1 MKRRPPAGARAPGR
15 RAAPRAAVAL
25 GCLLLLCPATPA
37 AAAPAAGG
45 TPAGGAAG
53 EGVSAMVPPVPPV
66 SPKVTFDLSAVDAD
80 GLTGPPDGRVAIA
93 YEYCIPATEGAAAAV
108 RGVDP
113 TARVQPGSPG
123 RIGCRP
129 GQWLVTGSTAQPDW
143 RSALARLAALDYV
156 SRIDRAFF
164 E

>member
-1 MKRRPPAGARAPGR
+1 VTRRSAAGAGASGR

-25 GCLLLLCPATPA
+25 GCLLLLCPVTPA
-37 AAAPAAGG
+37 GGPAVAAAPAAGG
-45 TPAGGAAG
+45 TSG
-53 EGVSAMVPPVPPV
+53 EGVSAVVPPL
-66 SPKVTFDLSAVDAD
+66 SPKVTFDLSAVDAE

-108 RGVDP
+108 RRLDP
-113 TARVQPGSPG
+113 TAQVQPGSPG

-143 RSALARLAALDYV
+143 RAVLVRLAALDYV
-156 SRIDRAFF
+156 ARIDRAFF